1 MTDLSTLIIIAQFLL
16 KDILYDKFVK
26 DKEMKLVEKYAQT
39 YLLLNESLKEAI
51 KGVNS
56 TCEKIPKDQINKNQ
70 ETKK

>member
-1 MTDLSTLIIIAQFLL
+1 MPDLSVLIIIAQFLL

-51 KGVNS
+51 KSVNN
-56 TCEKIPKDQINKNQ
+56 TCGKMSKDQINKT
-70 ETKK
+70 EESKK